1 MIRELR
7 RVVLGVNT
15 ILSVGVDIIV
25 EVMLCKR
32 GLVLVQYENKR
43 RLLARFQAA
52 TFLTLPSN
60 HQFHP
65 HGRP

>member
-15 ILSVGVDIIV
+15 ILSVGVDIMV

-32 GLVLVQYENKR
+32 GLVLVQ
-43 RLLARFQAA
+43 
-52 TFLTLPSN
+52 
-60 HQFHP
+60 
-65 HGRP
+65 